1 MKIRSERDKRNYII
15 IALCMV
21 VVIMGVGYA
30 AFSSLLT
37 INGTAN
43 ISNSWCVGFDN
54 TKTSDMQIT
63 KGLSTGTTPTGSMS
77 YSGTACGSTLQ
88 PTSSLV
94 AHFYQPGDQIE
105 YILTITNKSTVT
117 AAIKSILVDNE
128 SVTSDTTKKK
138 DNITYIVEM
147 PESTTLTPNAS
158 TTMKVTAK
166 FQNETDVTGPYS
178 GETKTIEVKINA
190 EQDDGDGGMDI
201 TPVSSAY
208 TGPIYRWNTT
218 KVNNGDFITERE
230 VVVGGNWCAIAKFS
244 SDDIISTC
252 DNAVSFNTQEECE
265 AYIENVGTLPEG
277 VSVSCAQETQTVTT
291 GGVGEYTTDAST
303 SNGDYYLKHDVV
315 EDIITASY
323 VCFVYNNA
331 EHCMK
336 GGDNESSLE
345 SKPIF
350 DVNTQIIKDFQTFN
364 SLPDNATPGCYYNSS
379 SSYCYGN
386 DFNVSANTDGL
397 LHVDGGFHTLNCYV
411 SENDSYCSFGEQ

>member
-1 MKIRSERDKRNYII
+1 MKIKSERDKRNYLI
-15 IALCMV
+15 IALCAIL
-21 VVIMGVGYA
+21 VIMGVGYA

-63 KGLSTGTTPTGSMS
+63 KGISTGTTPTGSMS

-88 PTSSLV
+88 PNSSLN

-105 YILTITNKSTVT
+105 YTLTITNKSTVT

-128 SVTSDTTKKK
+128 SVTSNTTKKK

-147 PESTTLTPNAS
+147 PESTTLAPNAS
-158 TTMKVTAK
+158 TTMKVIAK

-178 GETKTIEVKINA
+178 GETQAIEVKINS
-190 EQDDGDGGMDI
+190 EQDDGNGGMDI
-201 TPVSSAY
+201 TSAKF
-208 TGPIYRWNTT
+208 TGSIYRWSTT
-218 KVNNGDFITERE
+218 GAQNGNSIVPVSGTK
-230 VVVGGNWCAIAKFS
+230 WCAIIRNPSDNITS
-244 SDDIISTC
+244 SC
-252 DNAVSFNTQEECE
+252 DQGQVFNNQEECE
-265 AYIENVGTLPEG
+265 TQIESWGTPPDG
-277 VSVSCAQETQTVTT
+277 YSVSCQQKT
-291 GGVGEYTTDAST
+291 GTFGGIGEYTTDAST
-303 SNGDYYLKHDVV
+303 LNKTYYLKHDVV

-336 GGDNESSLE
+336 GAVDESSLE

-350 DVNTQIIKDFQTFN
+350 DANMQMIQDYKTFYNLNTVSN
-364 SLPDNATPGCYYNSS
+364 PSSSNPGCHFSS
-379 SSYCYGN
+379 DNSYCYGGGF
-386 DFNVSANTDGL
+386 DAVYAHSDGDVRVYGSSSEYCIVDTDG
-397 LHVDGGFHTLNCYV
+397 N
-411 SENDSYCSFGEQ
+411 SYCSEW